1 MPARSARLLLL
12 LMMMMA
18 RGALLLLSSAVMIR
32 RTAAHGAVTIP
43 PPRERVDGDTAP
55 WNGDVPWPIPFD
67 KPNWCAHPSAERAGK
82 DKRNL
87 TFYCLAC
94 RFLHP

>member
-1 MPARSARLLLL
+1 MMRRNPTTRTLRLLLGGIV
-12 LMMMMA
+12 A
-18 RGALLLLSSAVMIR
+18 AVMLC
-32 RTAAHGAVTIP
+32 TADAHGAVTIP
-43 PPRERVDGDTAP
+43 PPREAIDGDTAP

-87 TFYCLAC
+87 TGSNGQVQPKP
-94 RFLHP
+94 HTP